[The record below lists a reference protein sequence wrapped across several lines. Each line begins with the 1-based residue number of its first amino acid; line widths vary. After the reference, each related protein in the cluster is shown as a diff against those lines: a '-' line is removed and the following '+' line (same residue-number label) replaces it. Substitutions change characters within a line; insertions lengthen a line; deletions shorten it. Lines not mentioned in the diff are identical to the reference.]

1 MSTKHQLLFPVSR
14 RCSETPAG
22 LRHIS
27 DEEPPSPRHRKP
39 TKPARNLLLVQRDR
53 ACWHGCPCARA
64 SCWTHARKQLASRA
78 HSLRA
83 SLLSAVRASVMRLQ
97 RAPRSRSA
105 TTPPVRSRS
114 VTTTL
119 ARSRTVTNDLPG
131 YDSGILKPPG
141 AFAVTP
147 HKVSVCILIQMYAP
161 PAMMSVPFPFSSV
174 AQHNRFGLYLFALT
188 KSCDD
193 IMEPKLDELINQL
206 REIGDV
212 LYQWLTD
219 QLISR
224 LSSLSSPDD
233 LFNLF
238 SDLRAILGGADLSA
252 VDDEQVVLDPNSNLG
267 MFVRRCLLAFNLLCF
282 EGVCH
287 LLTSI
292 GIYCK
297 EALSSCSAYELPCLD
312 DSSNELE
319 ALSEYENMDL
329 ENIVFEKVNKEIEA
343 RKKASEE
350 VSFHLHAP
358 KALFGLVEDI
368 KVSAVSKS
376 QGGDKCREA
385 SPSAHAPNDAMREF
399 DSISGA
405 FLRTNWQMQGYL
417 MEQAD
422 AIEKHGSSFSLNAF
436 ELILRQLQKLAPEL
450 HRVHFLRY
458 LNSLY
463 HDDYF
468 AALENLHRYFD
479 YSFGRYEIA
488 LLCLGMMH
496 FHFGHPKQALDVLT
510 EAVCLSQQH
519 SNDTCLAYTLAAISN
534 LLSEIGISTTTGIL
548 GSSYSPITSIGTT
561 LSVQQQLFV
570 LLKESFR
577 RAESLKLKRLVAANH
592 LAMAKFDLT
601 HVQRPLLSFG
611 PKTAMRLRTCPTNVC
626 KELRLAS
633 HLISDFVSESS
644 TMTTDGAFST
654 SWLKNLQKP
663 MGSLV
668 LTQENVSGK
677 DSNAFQFCAQ
687 PSSIPGSVLQLV
699 GSSYLLRATAW
710 EAYGSAPL
718 TRVNTLIYAT
728 CFSDGSSLSDV
739 ALAHMKLIQHLA
751 VFKGYKEAF
760 SALKIAEEK
769 FLSVSKSRILLL
781 KLQLLHERSL
791 HRGHLKLAQKV
802 CDELGVMASSVTGVD
817 MDLKTEASLR
827 HARTLLAAN
836 QFSEKSGNAVLGI
849 PYALASLS
857 FCQLLNLDLLKAS
870 ATLTL
875 AELWLSFGP
884 NHAKMAS
891 NLIQQALPLI
901 LGHGGLELRARA
913 FIAEAKCLLSDPSF
927 SVSQNPEAVLD
938 PLRQASE
945 ELQVLESLNIAFVA
959 QYHELAA
966 EAFYLIAIV
975 SDKLGRLAERE
986 EAAALFKEHVLA
998 LENENRQ
1005 DEVDPLPS
1013 TPTQL
1018 LYNCDIVSRF
1028 LSFCDVTIGF
1038 QGNLSNVLEIA
1049 TLAEILPPP
1058 MVSRACLVDIKRET
1072 RVLTDEGKKYAAE
1085 GSSEIQLF
1093 LAVPAECSILKDEL
1107 QKKPDSAL
1115 FEIGCSQ
1122 SGRNKWVEMGQ
1133 QVSRKKGDWKELEFK
1148 EYNFNAKAQ
1157 PADPLLKVRKQLKDI
1172 FLQMG

>member
-1 MSTKHQLLFPVSR
+1 M
-14 RCSETPAG
+14 A
-22 LRHIS
+22 
-27 DEEPPSPRHRKP
+27 
-39 TKPARNLLLVQRDR
+39 
-53 ACWHGCPCARA
+53 
-64 SCWTHARKQLASRA
+64 
-78 HSLRA
+78 
-83 SLLSAVRASVMRLQ
+83 
-97 RAPRSRSA
+97 
-105 TTPPVRSRS
+105 
-114 VTTTL
+114 
-119 ARSRTVTNDLPG
+119 
-131 YDSGILKPPG
+131 GILKPPG

-188 KSCDD
+188 KSCED
-193 IMEPKLDELINQL
+193 ILEPKLDELINQL

-238 SDLRAILGGADLSA
+238 SDLRAILGGTDLSA

-282 EGVCH
+282 EVLPKISYCAQLQRFNVSTSVEIIATHDCGSVLLSDLHRRVCGCLGVCH
-287 LLTSI
+287 LLTNI

-297 EALSSCSAYELPCLD
+297 EALSSCPAYELPCLD

-422 AIEKHGSSFSLNAF
+422 AIEKHGSSFSLNSF

-510 EAVCLSQQH
+510 EAVCLSQQ
-519 SNDTCLAYTLAAISN
+519 
-534 LLSEIGISTTTGIL
+534 
-548 GSSYSPITSIGTT
+548 
-561 LSVQQQLFV
+561 
-570 LLKESFR
+570 
-577 RAESLKLKRLVAANH
+577 
-592 LAMAKFDLT
+592 

-728 CFSDGSSLSDV
+728 CFSDGSSLSDA
-739 ALAHMKLIQHLA
+739 ALAHVKLIQHLA

-769 FLSVSKSRILLL
+769 FLSVAKSRILLL

-836 QFSEKSGNAVLGI
+836 QFSEAAAVAHSLFCMCYKFNLQVENASVLLLLAEIHKKSGNAVLGI

-945 ELQVLESLNIAFVA
+945 ELQVLED
-959 QYHELAA
+959 HELAA

-975 SDKLGRLAERE
+975 FDKLGRLAERE
-986 EAAALFKEHVLA
+986 EAAALFKEYVLA

-1005 DEVDPLPS
+1005 DEVDPLLS
-1013 TPTQL
+1013 TP
-1018 LYNCDIVSRF
+1018 
-1028 LSFCDVTIGF
+1028 
-1038 QGNLSNVLEIA
+1038 
-1049 TLAEILPPP
+1049 
-1058 MVSRACLVDIKRET
+1058 
-1072 RVLTDEGKKYAAE
+1072 
-1085 GSSEIQLF
+1085 
-1093 LAVPAECSILKDEL
+1093 
-1107 QKKPDSAL
+1107 
-1115 FEIGCSQ
+1115 
-1122 SGRNKWVEMGQ
+1122 
-1133 QVSRKKGDWKELEFK
+1133 
-1148 EYNFNAKAQ
+1148 
-1157 PADPLLKVRKQLKDI
+1157 
-1172 FLQMG
+1172 

>member
-1 MSTKHQLLFPVSR
+1 M
-14 RCSETPAG
+14 A
-22 LRHIS
+22 
-27 DEEPPSPRHRKP
+27 
-39 TKPARNLLLVQRDR
+39 
-53 ACWHGCPCARA
+53 
-64 SCWTHARKQLASRA
+64 
-78 HSLRA
+78 
-83 SLLSAVRASVMRLQ
+83 
-97 RAPRSRSA
+97 
-105 TTPPVRSRS
+105 
-114 VTTTL
+114 
-119 ARSRTVTNDLPG
+119 
-131 YDSGILKPPG
+131 GILKPPG

-479 YSFGRYEIA
+479 YSAGTEGFDFAQPSIGCNSFGRYEIA

-836 QFSEKSGNAVLGI
+836 QFSEAAAVAHSLFCMCYKFNLQVENASVLLLLAEIHKKSGNAVLGI

-913 FIAEAKCLLSDPSF
+913 FIAEAKCLLSDPI
-927 SVSQNPEAVLD
+927 SQNPEAVLD

-945 ELQVLESLNIAFVA
+945 ELQVLE
-959 QYHELAA
+959 YHELAA

-1013 TPTQL
+1013 TP
-1018 LYNCDIVSRF
+1018 
-1028 LSFCDVTIGF
+1028 
-1038 QGNLSNVLEIA
+1038 
-1049 TLAEILPPP
+1049 
-1058 MVSRACLVDIKRET
+1058 
-1072 RVLTDEGKKYAAE
+1072 
-1085 GSSEIQLF
+1085 
-1093 LAVPAECSILKDEL
+1093 
-1107 QKKPDSAL
+1107 
-1115 FEIGCSQ
+1115 
-1122 SGRNKWVEMGQ
+1122 
-1133 QVSRKKGDWKELEFK
+1133 
-1148 EYNFNAKAQ
+1148 
-1157 PADPLLKVRKQLKDI
+1157 
-1172 FLQMG
+1172 

>member
-710 EAYGSAPL
+710 EAYGS
-718 TRVNTLIYAT
+718 
-728 CFSDGSSLSDV
+728 
-739 ALAHMKLIQHLA
+739 
-751 VFKGYKEAF
+751 
-760 SALKIAEEK
+760 
-769 FLSVSKSRILLL
+769 LLL
-781 KLQLLHERSL
+781 TLTVFFNYVQHHKLL
-791 HRGHLKLAQKV
+791 RGHLKLAQKV

-1049 TLAEILPPP
+1049 TKLRFERLAEILPPP
-1058 MVSRACLVDIKRET
+1058 MVSRACLVLNESVIKKFGLFVGLPAQDIKRET

>member
-1 MSTKHQLLFPVSR
+1 M
-14 RCSETPAG
+14 A
-22 LRHIS
+22 
-27 DEEPPSPRHRKP
+27 
-39 TKPARNLLLVQRDR
+39 
-53 ACWHGCPCARA
+53 
-64 SCWTHARKQLASRA
+64 
-78 HSLRA
+78 
-83 SLLSAVRASVMRLQ
+83 
-97 RAPRSRSA
+97 
-105 TTPPVRSRS
+105 
-114 VTTTL
+114 
-119 ARSRTVTNDLPG
+119 
-131 YDSGILKPPG
+131 GILKPPG
-141 AFAVTP
+141 AFLVTP

-287 LLTSI
+287 LLTNI

-479 YSFGRYEIA
+479 YSAGTEGFDFAQPSIGCNSFGRYEIA

-633 HLISDFVSESS
+633 YLISDFVSESS

-728 CFSDGSSLSDV
+728 CFSDGSSLSDA
-739 ALAHMKLIQHLA
+739 ALAHVKLIQHLA

-836 QFSEKSGNAVLGI
+836 QFSEAAAVAHSLFCMCYKFNLQVENASVLLLLAEIHKKSGNAVLGI

-945 ELQVLESLNIAFVA
+945 ELQVLE
-959 QYHELAA
+959 YHELAA

-975 SDKLGRLAERE
+975 FDKLGRLAERE
-986 EAAALFKEHVLA
+986 EAAALFKEYVLA

-1005 DEVDPLPS
+1005 DEVDPLLS
-1013 TPTQL
+1013 TP
-1018 LYNCDIVSRF
+1018 
-1028 LSFCDVTIGF
+1028 
-1038 QGNLSNVLEIA
+1038 
-1049 TLAEILPPP
+1049 
-1058 MVSRACLVDIKRET
+1058 
-1072 RVLTDEGKKYAAE
+1072 
-1085 GSSEIQLF
+1085 
-1093 LAVPAECSILKDEL
+1093 
-1107 QKKPDSAL
+1107 
-1115 FEIGCSQ
+1115 
-1122 SGRNKWVEMGQ
+1122 
-1133 QVSRKKGDWKELEFK
+1133 
-1148 EYNFNAKAQ
+1148 
-1157 PADPLLKVRKQLKDI
+1157 
-1172 FLQMG
+1172 

>member
-710 EAYGSAPL
+710 EAYGS
-718 TRVNTLIYAT
+718 
-728 CFSDGSSLSDV
+728 
-739 ALAHMKLIQHLA
+739 
-751 VFKGYKEAF
+751 
-760 SALKIAEEK
+760 
-769 FLSVSKSRILLL
+769 LLL
-781 KLQLLHERSL
+781 TLTVFFNYVQHHKLL
-791 HRGHLKLAQKV
+791 RGHLKLAQKV

-1005 DEVDPLPS
+1005 DELNESVIKKFGLFVGLPA
-1013 TPTQL
+1013 Q
-1018 LYNCDIVSRF
+1018 
-1028 LSFCDVTIGF
+1028 
-1038 QGNLSNVLEIA
+1038 
-1049 TLAEILPPP
+1049 
-1058 MVSRACLVDIKRET
+1058 DIKRET

-1157 PADPLLKVRKQLKDI
+1157 PADPLLKQQCENVHTLMAGATVRKQLKDI

>member
-1 MSTKHQLLFPVSR
+1 M
-14 RCSETPAG
+14 A
-22 LRHIS
+22 
-27 DEEPPSPRHRKP
+27 
-39 TKPARNLLLVQRDR
+39 
-53 ACWHGCPCARA
+53 
-64 SCWTHARKQLASRA
+64 
-78 HSLRA
+78 
-83 SLLSAVRASVMRLQ
+83 
-97 RAPRSRSA
+97 
-105 TTPPVRSRS
+105 
-114 VTTTL
+114 
-119 ARSRTVTNDLPG
+119 
-131 YDSGILKPPG
+131 GILKPPG

-267 MFVRRCLLAFNLLCF
+267 MMSIGIICMKGKLQVLPKISYCAQLQRFNVSTSVEIIATHDCGS
-282 EGVCH
+282 GVCH

-479 YSFGRYEIA
+479 YSAGTEGFDFAQPSIGCNSFGRYEIA

-836 QFSEKSGNAVLGI
+836 QFSEAAAVAHSLFCMCYKFNLQVENASVLLLLAEIHKKSGNAVLGI

-945 ELQVLESLNIAFVA
+945 ELQVLE
-959 QYHELAA
+959 YHELAA

-1013 TPTQL
+1013 TP
-1018 LYNCDIVSRF
+1018 
-1028 LSFCDVTIGF
+1028 
-1038 QGNLSNVLEIA
+1038 
-1049 TLAEILPPP
+1049 
-1058 MVSRACLVDIKRET
+1058 
-1072 RVLTDEGKKYAAE
+1072 
-1085 GSSEIQLF
+1085 
-1093 LAVPAECSILKDEL
+1093 
-1107 QKKPDSAL
+1107 
-1115 FEIGCSQ
+1115 
-1122 SGRNKWVEMGQ
+1122 
-1133 QVSRKKGDWKELEFK
+1133 
-1148 EYNFNAKAQ
+1148 
-1157 PADPLLKVRKQLKDI
+1157 
-1172 FLQMG
+1172 